1 MDEEQQ
7 SFLDIKKQIVDIG
20 DYVMYPI
27 MTHLR
32 CGVVQKVYSGHCIA
46 VKYSR
51 PVWRVNDTV
60 HIGRQV
66 ISSYDRSVVKIN
78 DEELS
83 AIVRPEE
90 YRRFLELRDEAI
102 NKNK

>member
-1 MDEEQQ
+1 MEEDQQ
-7 SFLDIKKQIVDIG
+7 QFLDLKKQPVSVG

-32 CGVVQKVYSGHCIA
+32 CGVVQKVYNGQCLA
-46 VKYSR
+46 VKYLR
-51 PVWRVNDTV
+51 PVWRINDTI

-66 ISSYDRSVVKIN
+66 ISCYDRSVVKLN

-90 YRRFLELRDEAI
+90 YRRFRELRDEAI
-102 NKNK
+102 KKNK

>member
-1 MDEEQQ
+1 MEENQQ
-7 SFLDIKKQIVDIG
+7 QFLDLKKQPVAVG
-20 DYVMYPI
+20 DYIMYPI

-32 CGVVQKVYSGHCIA
+32 CGVVQKVYNDQCLA

-51 PVWRVNDTV
+51 HVWRENDTV

-66 ISSYDRSVVKIN
+66 ISSWDRSVVKIN

-90 YRRFLELRDEAI
+90 YRRFRELRDEAI
-102 NKNK
+102 KKNK

>member
-1 MDEEQQ
+1 MEEEQQ
-7 SFLDIKKQIVDIG
+7 FLDLKKQPVSVG
-20 DYVMYPI
+20 DYIMYPI

-32 CGVVQKVYSGHCIA
+32 CGVVQKVYNSQCLA

-51 PVWRVNDTV
+51 PVWRVNDTI

-66 ISSYDRSVVKIN
+66 ISCYDRSVVKIN

-83 AIVRPEE
+83 SIVTPEK
-90 YRRFLELRDEAI
+90 YRRFRELHDEAI